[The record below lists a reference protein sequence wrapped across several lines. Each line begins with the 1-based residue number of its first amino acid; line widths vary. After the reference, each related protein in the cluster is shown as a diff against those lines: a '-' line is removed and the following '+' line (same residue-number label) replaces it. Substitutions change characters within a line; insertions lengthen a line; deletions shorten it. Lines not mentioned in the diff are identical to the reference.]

1 MFRGLTFLGHSVESI
16 GNVLYSVLQE
26 GTTMYDRRRQDR
38 QLHWSHCLHS
48 SAMLTSGYNT
58 DNDRQTRQ
66 YINDGA
72 NDEMGEE
79 KCLELMASGKL
90 QHVNDM

>member
-1 MFRGLTFLGHSVESI
+1 
-16 GNVLYSVLQE
+16 
-26 GTTMYDRRRQDR
+26 
-38 QLHWSHCLHS
+38 
-48 SAMLTSGYNT
+48 MLTSGYNT